1 VVIVRRIVL
10 LALLV
15 VALASCGV
23 ERAVA
28 PREPAPAAEVER
40 TAAAFEAVT
49 SAVPEAWSS
58 GDVEAVRELYTDDI
72 VHHDQTFG
80 AHIVGIDRVGY
91 MASSFMNQFAGM
103 QSRVAE
109 SFIGLEDSLAVSKLW
124 NIRLGHEFTQDDPL
138 VEVDLY
144 ETRGDRISYWTLF
157 YGLDTLEKVAGS
169 ATTERLDG
177 ARSLLSSYGS
187 AWSSGKPQMVGGL
200 YTRDAVREDTIFGER
215 AEGREAITSFAESF
229 FAWYPG
235 AQWKLLLPF
244 SDGRHQSPVAGGV
257 FAITVSGPSGERCEV
272 HAAVLLK
279 TAEDLIVHESL
290 YYGAD
295 SLISCGWAR

>member
-40 TAAAFEAVT
+40 TAEAFEAVT
-49 SAVPEAWSS
+49 SAVVEAWSS
-58 GDVEAVRELYTDDI
+58 GDVDAVRELYTDDI
-72 VHHDQTFG
+72 EHHDTSFG
-80 AHIVGIDRVGY
+80 AHIVGIVGVVS
-91 MASSFMNQFAGM
+91 MASRFMAQYAGM
-103 QSRVAE
+103 QSRVADRL
-109 SFIGLEDSLAVSKLW
+109 IGSEDSLDVWELW
-124 NIRLGHEFTQDDPL
+124 NITLGGYEFTQDDPL
-138 VEVDLY
+138 VEVDLL

-157 YGLDTLEKVAGS
+157 YGLDTLEKVGW
-169 ATTERLDG
+169 TGEPLDE

-187 AWSSGKPQMVGGL
+187 AWSSGDPRIVGDL
-200 YTRDAVREDTIFGER
+200 YARDAVREDTIFGER
-215 AEGREAITSFAESF
+215 AEGRGAISSFAESF

-244 SDGRHQSPVAGGV
+244 GERRLHASVAGGV

-272 HAAVLLK
+272 HAAVLLE
-279 TAEDLIVHESL
+279 TSDDQIVHEAL